1 MVPFLRPTLAPT
13 VVTYVEPATRGMH
26 PSYSQLGFKDELRPV
41 EVEFFMGICEESSQ
55 ALTAVG

>member
-1 MVPFLRPTLAPT
+1 MVA
-13 VVTYVEPATRGMH
+13 YVEPAPRGMH

-41 EVEFFMGICEESSQ
+41 EVEFFTGVCEESSQ